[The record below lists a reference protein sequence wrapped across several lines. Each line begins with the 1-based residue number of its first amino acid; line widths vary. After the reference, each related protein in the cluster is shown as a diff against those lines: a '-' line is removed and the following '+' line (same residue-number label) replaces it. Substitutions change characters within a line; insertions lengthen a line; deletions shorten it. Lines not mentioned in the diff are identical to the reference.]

1 MAEGKVATRWHDV
14 PAAAEYLGLDRTT
27 VYRMCQARQIR
38 HRRIGP
44 GSGRIVFDR
53 ADLDAYLTSC
63 VVEVDLPE
71 EDEPVRLKH
80 LRPIGRARRA

>member
-1 MAEGKVATRWHDV
+1 VAEGKVAPRWHDV
-14 PAAAEYLGLDRTT
+14 PAAAEDLGLDRTT
-27 VYRMCQARQIR
+27 VSRMCQARQIR

-53 ADLDAYLTSC
+53 ADLDAYLASC

-71 EDEPVRLKH
+71 EEEPVRFRH
-80 LRPIGRARRA
+80 LRPPGRARRA